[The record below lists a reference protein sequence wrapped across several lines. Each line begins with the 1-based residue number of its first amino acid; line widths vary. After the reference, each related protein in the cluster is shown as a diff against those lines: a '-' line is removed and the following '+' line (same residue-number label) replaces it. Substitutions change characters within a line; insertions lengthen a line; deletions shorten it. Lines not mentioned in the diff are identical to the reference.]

1 MITAILIARLA
12 ALSVFGAQLAET
24 QGIVQVQSRSAQGW
38 VTVRRAP
45 LPLSTGDSIRTGF
58 KAKAV
63 VELEDGSKVE
73 LGGGAE
79 LTLRDVTT
87 YRTDVE
93 LSAGSLKAFVK
104 KLAGV
109 RIFKV
114 RTQSAVASV
123 RGTEFRVSVMG
134 GGRTRI
140 DLYKGLLG
148 VEDKRGQQL
157 LMKPGQRLD
166 IDLRGM
172 GNPDTAPTPKQSART
187 EFQTLMRRELKL
199 DMSKEEVQ
207 AAAAREVKL
216 AEFQQGKALIDA
228 FGNRVRVEEYIVRPA
243 ADQFKLVVLNSR
255 ASRFD
260 WFYYLGTFNQAL
272 PADLSV
278 ALRQLGGTIDS
289 APTWWLTAFET
300 GRSNT
305 RDSVVELAQGG
316 HPVDVNSNLD
326 PFDDVDYF
334 YDGVTDRFVDA
345 SGRAVYQTLFDRYGF
360 YVNGK
365 LKYGWTGSNLQTYAD
380 AAASFNTDPITNAA
394 LAQPL
399 PSRTV
404 NSAFPTAGLQRQ
416 VIHESYSDGTFIQW
430 DNFIINDEG
439 RVATASDFKGRPY
452 KQAVL
457 DFNFEQVLTASEF
470 EGRKI
475 DLVIEPKILIR
486 SGLLR

>member
-1 MITAILIARLA
+1 LA

-45 LPLSTGDSIRTGF
+45 LELSSGDSIRTGY

-63 VELEDGSKVE
+63 VELEDGSRVE
-73 LGGGAE
+73 LAGGAE
-79 LTLRDVTT
+79 LQLREAST
-87 YRTDVE
+87 YRTDLE
-93 LSAGSLKAFVK
+93 LAAGALKAFVK
-104 KLAGV
+104 KLGGT

-114 RTQSAVASV
+114 RTQTAVASV
-123 RGTEFRVSVMG
+123 RGTEFRVEVMG

-148 VEDKRGQQL
+148 VEDKLGQQI

-172 GNPDTAPTPKQSART
+172 GNPDTAPSPVQSRKT

-228 FGNRVRVEEYIVRPA
+228 FGHRVRVEEYIVRPA
-243 ADQFKLVVLNSR
+243 ADQFKLVVLNER
-255 ASRFD
+255 TNRFD

-278 ALRQLGGTIDS
+278 ALRQLSGTIDT

-305 RDSVVELAQGG
+305 RDSAVELAQGG
-316 HPVDVNSNLD
+316 HPVDVNNNLD
-326 PFDDVDYF
+326 PGDDVNFF
-334 YDGVTDRFVDA
+334 YDGESDRFIDSA
-345 SGRAVYQTLFDRYGF
+345 GRAVYQTLFDRYGF
-360 YVNGK
+360 YLNGK
-365 LKYGWTGSNLQTYAD
+365 LKYGWTGAALQTYAD
-380 AAASFNTDPITNAA
+380 ATPSFNTDPITGAA

-399 PSRTV
+399 AARTV
-404 NSAFPTAGLQRQ
+404 NTIFPSEGLQRQ
-416 VIHESYSDGTFIQW
+416 VIYESYADGTFIQW

-439 RVATASDFKGRPY
+439 RVATISDFKGRPY

-457 DFNFEQVLTASEF
+457 DFNFQQVMTATEF

-475 DLVIEPKILIR
+475 DLVVEPKIFIR